1 VHVAQI
7 AAIGCFPVKSML
19 GEAATRVAVDTDGV
33 RGDRR
38 FALTDA
44 ETGKVA
50 SAKDPRKWSGL
61 LQFRARYVSG
71 ETGESL
77 AIVLPDG
84 TEVRSDDPDVDER
97 LGAAIGRPVRLIGEP
112 DGSVYDMVWG
122 RDDIA
127 PSEIIAGSQNDT
139 TDEGQPVS
147 TVPLGMDAPGTF
159 QDVAPITVLT
169 TGALRAMAA
178 LHPEGD
184 WHPARFRPNF
194 LIETDGDEITENDWV
209 GHRLQIGEIAI
220 EVTALSPRC
229 VMTTLAQPGLGRD
242 RGILRTVAANNRR
255 DFAGLGLW
263 ACLGAYAK
271 VLTPGEVGVGDA
283 VTLG

>member
-1 VHVAQI
+1 VHVGQI

-19 GEAATRVAVDTDGV
+19 GEAPARVAVDEIGV

-38 FALTDA
+38 FALVDA
-44 ETGKVA
+44 ATGKVA

-61 LQFRARYVSG
+61 LQFRARYVGG
-71 ETGESL
+71 ETDAAL
-77 AIVLPDG
+77 VIVLPDG
-84 TEVRSDDPDVDER
+84 SEVRSDDPDVDAR
-97 LGAAIGRPVRLIGEP
+97 LGAAVGRAVRLVG
-112 DGSVYDMVWG
+112 DSAGSVYDMVWEG
-122 RDDIA
+122 DDIA

-139 TDEGQPVS
+139 TDDGRPVS

-169 TGALRAMAA
+169 TGALRAMAT
-178 LHPEGD
+178 LHREGD

-194 LIETDGDEITENDWV
+194 LIETNGDEIAENDWV
-209 GHRLQIGEIAI
+209 GRRLRIGEVAVEI
-220 EVTALSPRC
+220 TALSPRC
-229 VMTTLAQPGLGRD
+229 VMTTLAQPGLERD
-242 RGILRTVAANNRR
+242 RSILRTVAANNRR

-271 VLTPGEVGVGDA
+271 VLTPGAVAVGDD
-283 VTLG
+283 VTLE